1 VENSFKGE
9 CEKKAP
15 AINFAGLFNYNEL
28 SGIKNAPMNRGHNL
42 KTKPV

>member
-15 AINFAGLFNYNEL
+15 AINFAGLFICAALKGEI
-28 SGIKNAPMNRGHNL
+28 IKNTPEESGA
-42 KTKPV
+42 